1 MGDFRER
8 ALGED
13 YELVY
18 YLRTGQLPEP
28 DLFGTFP
35 ALPDKRKEL
44 KDKGQRKACGCMIS
58 KDIGRYNT
66 CSHFCV
72 YCYANTS
79 RECVQKNV
87 AQCSERSGSGNCSG
101 ESRER

>member
-1 MGDFRER
+1 MGDLMER
-8 ALGED
+8 VFGED

-44 KDKGQRKACGCMIS
+44 KG
-58 KDIGRYNT
+58 KDIGMYNT
-66 CSHFCV
+66 CRHFCV

-87 AQCSERSGSGNCSG
+87 AQCSDNSENLI
-101 ESRER
+101 

>member
-1 MGDFRER
+1 MGDLMER
-8 ALGED
+8 VFGED

-44 KDKGQRKACGCMIS
+44 KDKGQRKACGCMIAKIS
-58 KDIGRYNT
+58 VCITLAAISVSIAMPIQVGNAYKKMWL
-66 CSHFCV
+66 S
-72 YCYANTS
+72 
-79 RECVQKNV
+79 
-87 AQCSERSGSGNCSG
+87 AQTIVKI
-101 ESRER
+101 

>member
-1 MGDFRER
+1 MGDLMER
-8 ALGED
+8 VFGED

-79 RECVQKNV
+79 RECVQKNAV
-87 AQCSERSGSGNCSG
+87 HYSDDSESLIRS
-101 ESRER
+101 

>member
-58 KDIGRYNT
+58 KDIGSYNP

-72 YCYANTS
+72 YCYVNTS

-87 AQCSERSGSGNCSG
+87 AQCSGNS
-101 ESRER
+101 ENLI